1 MDLPKVGLGRIG
13 PDPRTMLHGNREM
26 RVAIDAQSG
35 QNEDFVRQLFREAM
49 TAISSPC
56 DDPRAIARR
65 SVLPA

>member
-1 MDLPKVGLGRIG
+1 
-13 PDPRTMLHGNREM
+13 MLHGNREM